1 MRTSTIVQL
10 AALAGLSSASSYS
23 LYDDYPTG
31 LDFFSKFTFFTD
43 SDPTDGYVDY
53 VDESTAESAGL
64 IYASGN
70 ATYIGVDSSNVAS
83 GSGRNSVRLTSTAS
97 YTHGLFVLDLAHMPG
112 SVCGSWPAL

>member
-1 MRTSTIVQL
+1 MNTQL
-10 AALAGLSSASSYS
+10 ER
-23 LYDDYPTG
+23 
-31 LDFFSKFTFFTD
+31 TFFPSSHSSPYESFTHVCHANKLPSNISSQD
-43 SDPTDGYVDY
+43 SDPTNGYVTY

-70 ATYIGVDSSNVAS
+70 ATYIGVDTTNVAS
-83 GSGRNSVRLTSTAS
+83 GSGRQSVRLTSNTA